1 MREDELYHFGILGM
15 KWGIRRYQP
24 YRITGP
30 RKGGKTGQEIG
41 EAAKK
46 PTRAERRAAKKQA
59 RIRQKNLKKA
69 RAKREENKKNAEALA
84 KKKQMIANTNS
95 AALINA
101 NSNLFTN
108 KELQDLKDRI
118 DLKQKL
124 SQISKNK
131 VDRVSAFINTS
142 SNLLSTSISV
152 YNNLAAISNA
162 RNIQKGKLTKE
173 NYRYQI
179 NNSIQ
184 VPDPKGPNSAQFN
197 LELIKK
203 DNEYLQSLDNKELQ
217 AIATRLT
224 QMDIIKNKL
233 GNP

>member
-1 MREDELYHFGILGM
+1 MRQDELYHFGILGM

-69 RAKREENKKNAEALA
+69 RAKREENKKNAEVLA

-101 NSNLFTN
+101 NSNLFTT
-108 KELQDLKDRI
+108 KELQDLRDRI
-118 DLKQKL
+118 NLKQSL
-124 SQISKNK
+124 RQISKTK
-131 VDRVSAFINTS
+131 VDRVAAFVQS
-142 SNLLSTSISV
+142 SNQLLGTSIGI
-152 YNNLAAISNA
+152 YNNLAMISNA
-162 RNIQKGKLTKE
+162 RNQQKGKLTKE
-173 NYRYQI
+173 NYRYLV

-184 VPDPKGPNSAQFN
+184 VPDPKGPNRSQYN
-197 LELIKK
+197 LDEIRKN
-203 DNEYLQSLDNKELQ
+203 NEYLSTLKDKEIQ
-217 AIATRLT
+217 EVATRLT
-224 QMDIIKNKL
+224 QMELIKNKL

>member
-1 MREDELYHFGILGM
+1 MRQDELYHFGILGM

-118 DLKQKL
+118 KSKL
-124 SQISKNK
+124 HP
-131 VDRVSAFINTS
+131 
-142 SNLLSTSISV
+142 
-152 YNNLAAISNA
+152 YN
-162 RNIQKGKLTKE
+162 G
-173 NYRYQI
+173 
-179 NNSIQ
+179 
-184 VPDPKGPNSAQFN
+184 
-197 LELIKK
+197 
-203 DNEYLQSLDNKELQ
+203 
-217 AIATRLT
+217 
-224 QMDIIKNKL
+224 
-233 GNP
+233 